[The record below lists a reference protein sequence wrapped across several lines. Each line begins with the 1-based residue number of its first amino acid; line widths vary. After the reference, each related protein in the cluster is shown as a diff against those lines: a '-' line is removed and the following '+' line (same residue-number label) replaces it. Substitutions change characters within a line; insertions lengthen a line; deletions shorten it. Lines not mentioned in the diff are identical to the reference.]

1 MKLKNVMRKAS
12 AILFGAC
19 IFSWGGAAALLQTS
33 YVYASGG
40 GFDMGSA
47 IGATPGPSGVIKT
60 GNGYVN
66 STPHHANPNP
76 GTGTPGT
83 SFEAVPAVKQE
94 ADKKVKEAQ
103 EKANKEA
110 EKEEKK
116 EKEKSENKSGKSS
129 GKSSESGKSGK
140 KGDESSGASD
150 TSQEKSYVEVSA
162 AMPDMS
168 LGKTKKGNIKK
179 IANTG
184 KNLIL
189 DVFVLVGFVMIVAS
203 SGMLVF
209 AFKDESADA
218 KLRGAMGLAT
228 GVALIGIFTIFKTV
242 GIMDK
247 L

>member
-1 MKLKNVMRKAS
+1 MKLKNTMRKAS

-33 YVYASGG
+33 YVYAVSGTGVETGAVASAG
-40 GFDMGSA
+40 GY
-47 IGATPGPSGVIKT
+47 VKT
-60 GNGYVN
+60 GNGYVKPTH
-66 STPHHANPNP
+66 TPANPNP

-103 EKANKEA
+103 EKANKEEE
-110 EKEEKK
+110 EKEKK
-116 EKEKSENKSGKSS
+116 EKEKSEN
-129 GKSSESGKSGK
+129 KSGK

-168 LGKTKKGNIKK
+168 LGKTKKANIKK

>member
-33 YVYASGG
+33 YVYANGTG
-40 GFDMGSA
+40 VDIGVATGALASA
-47 IGATPGPSGVIKT
+47 GTIKT
-60 GNGYVN
+60 GNGNVSVKN
-66 STPHHANPNP
+66 VPVSPNP

-83 SFEAVPAVKQE
+83 SFEAAPAVKQE

-103 EKANKEA
+103 EKANKEKE
-110 EKEEKK
+110 EKEKK
-116 EKEKSENKSGKSS
+116 EKEKGENKSGKS
-129 GKSSESGKSGK
+129 GT
-140 KGDESSGASD
+140 SD
-150 TSQEKSYVEVSA
+150 TSQEKVPVSA
-162 AMPDMS
+162 TMPDMS
-168 LGKTKKGNIKK
+168 LGKTEKDNIKK

>member
-33 YVYASGG
+33 YVYANGTG
-40 GFDMGSA
+40 VDIGVATGTLASA
-47 IGATPGPSGVIKT
+47 GTIKT
-60 GNGYVN
+60 GNGNVSVKN
-66 STPHHANPNP
+66 VPVSPNP

-83 SFEAVPAVKQE
+83 SFEAAPAVKQE

-103 EKANKEA
+103 EKANKE
-110 EKEEKK
+110 EKEKEKK
-116 EKEKSENKSGKSS
+116 EKEKSENKSN
-129 GKSSESGKSGK
+129 K

-184 KNLIL
+184 TNLIL

-228 GVALIGIFTIFKTV
+228 GVALIGIFAIFKTV